1 MSTILL
7 HMAWLSANLECRSEI
22 CCTRLT
28 GNTGCKNDAKS
39 CHLRTIAQ
47 LCQLSSPLRHVS
59 TIGKNLLNS
68 NISCRCPHNMAN
80 FGPLTA
86 VIGWRVWGTPT
97 NFNGFHV
104 LASLL
109 QRNCSLEAN
118 QTLHDLWPSPALVHY
133 TMSYTFSGALVPP
146 PRCKI
151 HFASKSCI
159 LLYWQRYCTALQQLG
174 QPNFAVWYKE
184 WNYGTFAGGAT
195 YIRLGGHRI
204 GHRRT
209 F

>member
-1 MSTILL
+1 MSWPRPPLRTYGHLTRVVGDPSFVFLPISGYCTFVIMTVLRSRCGHYIFALWFLSFFLL
-7 HMAWLSANLECRSEI
+7 SFFSSPNLSCRRCLPYFYTWCGLSANLECRSEI

-86 VIGWRVWGTPT
+86 VIGWRVWSTP
-97 NFNGFHV
+97 
-104 LASLL
+104 
-109 QRNCSLEAN
+109 AN
-118 QTLHDLWPSPALVHY
+118 
-133 TMSYTFSGALVPP
+133 
-146 PRCKI
+146 
-151 HFASKSCI
+151 FAS
-159 LLYWQRYCTALQQLG
+159 
-174 QPNFAVWYKE
+174 
-184 WNYGTFAGGAT
+184 
-195 YIRLGGHRI
+195 
-204 GHRRT
+204 
-209 F
+209 